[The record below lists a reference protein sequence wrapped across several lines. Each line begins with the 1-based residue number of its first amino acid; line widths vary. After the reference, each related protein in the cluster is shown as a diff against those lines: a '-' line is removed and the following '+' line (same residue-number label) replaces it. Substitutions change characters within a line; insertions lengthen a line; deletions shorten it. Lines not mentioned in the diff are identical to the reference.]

1 VIGKI
6 LDERY
11 KIIRKLGEGGM
22 GEVYL
27 AEHINLGRQDALKL
41 LREDLAN
48 DPEFVTRFRREA
60 RATNR
65 LQHPNIVVVHDFG
78 RLASA
83 GEAGRF
89 YLSMELITGE
99 RLDNAVKRG
108 GPLPVARAL
117 RILSQLA
124 DAIDHAHS
132 RGVVHRDLKPENMI
146 LIEHRGRADILKILD
161 FGVAKIVKGDVQE
174 QVSVS
179 HRGRVW
185 GTPAFMAPEQFSGG
199 VADPRCDIYA
209 VGCIAF
215 ALLVGEPPF
224 KGHMLQLL
232 EQHMAAQP
240 DRPSARRPS
249 ARIPLELDEI
259 VLRCLAKK
267 PAERYQTGRDLY
279 LALARLLE
287 AEARS
292 PSGRRSS
299 YSIGV
304 ASGGPP
310 SDTVGATEWSAARGP
325 TVGKTEPLSVAVA
338 ARAVQEVV
346 RTLAQALADLD
357 GADAR
362 LLIALTA
369 IKQLD
374 DDLVHNEAQQAA
386 IEALSEDLEAAH
398 RAREA
403 SLRFALGELHYQRSQ
418 ALTRGGTPDEAI
430 DQELSSLEARVA
442 EMPEKLERE
451 LAPITDQA
459 ISLAAARHT
468 IEEGAGLRYAEL
480 ERIVEQVLPRHDN
493 NPQVAPIAAR
503 LRAIRGA
510 LSRA

>member
-41 LREDLAN
+41 LREDLAV

-83 GEAGRF
+83 GPGGRF

-99 RLDNAVKRG
+99 RLDNTIRRG
-108 GPLPVARAL
+108 GPLPVPRTL

-161 FGVAKIVKGDVQE
+161 FGVSKIVKGDVQE
-174 QVSVS
+174 TVSVS
-179 HRGRVW
+179 HRGRIW

-199 VADPRCDIYA
+199 AADPRCDVYA

-215 ALLVGEPPF
+215 DLLVGEPPF
-224 KGHMLQLL
+224 TGHMLQLL
-232 EQHMAAQP
+232 EQHMAKAP
-240 DRPSARRPS
+240 DRPSVRRPS
-249 ARIPLELDEI
+249 AHIPRELDEI

-299 YSIGV
+299 YSMGV
-304 ASGGPP
+304 AAGA
-310 SDTVGATEWSAARGP
+310 SDTVGATDWSSQRGP
-325 TVGKTEPLSVAVA
+325 TVGKTEPLSTAVA
-338 ARAVQEVV
+338 ARAVQEVT

-374 DDLVHNEAQQAA
+374 DDLLHNEAQQAA
-386 IEALSEDLEAAH
+386 LEALSDDLEAAH

-418 ALTRGGTPDEAI
+418 ALARGSTPDDAI
-430 DQELSSLEARVA
+430 DRELAALEARVA

-459 ISLAAARHT
+459 ISLAAARHS
-468 IEEGAGLRYAEL
+468 IEEGAGERLREL
-480 ERIVEQVLPRHDN
+480 ERVVEQVLPKHDKH
-493 NPQVAPIAAR
+493 PQIAPLAGR

-510 LSRA
+510 LPR